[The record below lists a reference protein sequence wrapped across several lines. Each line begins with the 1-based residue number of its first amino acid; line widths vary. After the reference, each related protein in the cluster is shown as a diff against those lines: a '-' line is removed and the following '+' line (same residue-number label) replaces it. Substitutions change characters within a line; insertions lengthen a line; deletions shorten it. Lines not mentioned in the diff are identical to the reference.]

1 MSNYSKRRLEEAK
14 QKKQHFISMLI
25 TCVIIVAIIGVV
37 VAIVWKTQSGKDD
50 NKTVTEVKYDPFK
63 YVTLGDYKGKVA
75 YRIKPEV
82 TDEDLQKSIDS
93 LLKKGV
99 EYKEVTERGIQ
110 NNDQIT
116 IDFKGKIDG
125 KEFDGGTS
133 EDYKYICGQGSM
145 ISGFDEGLI
154 GAKKGEKRTLN
165 LKFPDDYQTKSVAG
179 KAVVFEV
186 TVKKIEEVSVQPKWD
201 DAFAKKSSDGKYETT
216 AAYEVKLKE
225 DLLASAKKNSES
237 TLKSQLWKAVTDST
251 KVKGYPTAL
260 YKQLD
265 NKIGTQLTSSAS
277 QWGLE
282 RDAYVKML
290 YGTTYKEYLIEYV
303 NSEMIS
309 KALTQ
314 KLKLEVKDSEYETLA
329 KDILDDFSMT
339 SVKKL
344 EETYGKDEVKAY
356 LVNLKMFDYL
366 TSKADIKDVTQA
378 EYDKIQEDAAQT
390 QK

>member
-265 NKIGTQLTSSAS
+265 NQIGTQLTSSAS

-356 LVNLKMFDYL
+356 LVNLKLFDYL

-378 EYDKIQEDAAQT
+378 EYDKIQKDAAQT

>member
-1 MSNYSKRRLEEAK
+1 M
-14 QKKQHFISMLI
+14 
-25 TCVIIVAIIGVV
+25 
-37 VAIVWKTQSGKDD
+37 
-50 NKTVTEVKYDPFK
+50 
-63 YVTLGDYKGKVA
+63 
-75 YRIKPEV
+75 
-82 TDEDLQKSIDS
+82 
-93 LLKKGV
+93 
-99 EYKEVTERGIQ
+99 
-110 NNDQIT
+110 
-116 IDFKGKIDG
+116 
-125 KEFDGGTS
+125 
-133 EDYKYICGQGSM
+133 
-145 ISGFDEGLI
+145 
-154 GAKKGEKRTLN
+154 
-165 LKFPDDYQTKSVAG
+165 
-179 KAVVFEV
+179 
-186 TVKKIEEVSVQPKWD
+186 
-201 DAFAKKSSDGKYETT
+201 
-216 AAYEVKLKE
+216 
-225 DLLASAKKNSES
+225 ASAKKNSES

-265 NKIGTQLTSSAS
+265 NQIGTQLTSSAS

-314 KLKLEVKDSEYETLA
+314 KLKLDVKDSEYETLA
-329 KDILDDFSMT
+329 KDILDDFSVT

-356 LVNLKMFDYL
+356 LVNLKLFDYL

>member
-225 DLLASAKKNSES
+225 DLLASAK
-237 TLKSQLWKAVTDST
+237 
-251 KVKGYPTAL
+251 
-260 YKQLD
+260 
-265 NKIGTQLTSSAS
+265 
-277 QWGLE
+277 
-282 RDAYVKML
+282 
-290 YGTTYKEYLIEYV
+290 
-303 NSEMIS
+303 
-309 KALTQ
+309 
-314 KLKLEVKDSEYETLA
+314 
-329 KDILDDFSMT
+329 
-339 SVKKL
+339 
-344 EETYGKDEVKAY
+344 
-356 LVNLKMFDYL
+356 
-366 TSKADIKDVTQA
+366 
-378 EYDKIQEDAAQT
+378 
-390 QK
+390 

>member
-265 NKIGTQLTSSAS
+265 NQIGTQLTSSAS

-314 KLKLEVKDSEYETLA
+314 KLKLEVKDSEYEALA
-329 KDILDDFSMT
+329 KDILDDFSVT

-356 LVNLKMFDYL
+356 LVNLKLFDYL

>member
-265 NKIGTQLTSSAS
+265 NQIGTQLTSSAS

-356 LVNLKMFDYL
+356 LVNLKLFDYL

>member
-1 MSNYSKRRLEEAK
+1 MSNYSKRRLEEEK
-14 QKKQHFISMLI
+14 QKKLRFRSMMI
-25 TCVIIVAIIGVV
+25 TSVLIVAIIGVV
-37 VAIVWKTQSGKDD
+37 VAIVWKTQAGKSETE
-50 NKTVTEVKYDPFK
+50 TVTEVKYDPFK
-63 YVTLGDYKGKVA
+63 YVTLGDFEGKVA

-82 TDEDLQKSIDS
+82 TDANLQESIDS

-99 EYKEVTERGIQ
+99 EYKEVTERGVA

-116 IDFKGKIDG
+116 IDFKGTIDG

-145 ISGFDEGLI
+145 ISGFDEGLV
-154 GAKKGEKRTLN
+154 GAKKGEQRTLN
-165 LKFPDDYQTKSVAG
+165 LKFPDDYQTATVAG
-179 KAVVFEV
+179 KAVIFSV

-216 AAYEVKLKE
+216 AAYEEQLKE
-225 DLLASAKKNSES
+225 DLLTSAQKNSDS
-237 TLKSQLWKAVTDST
+237 TLKSQLWKAVIDTT
-251 KVKGYPTAL
+251 KVKGYPSAL

-265 NKIGTQLTSSAS
+265 SKIGSQLTTSAS

-290 YGTTYKEYLIEYV
+290 YGSTYKEYLVEYV
-303 NSEMIS
+303 NSEMIA

-314 KLKLEVKDSEYETLA
+314 KLKIEVKDSEYDALA
-329 KDILDDFSMT
+329 KEILDDFSVT

-344 EETYGKDEVKAY
+344 EEAYGKDEIKAY
-356 LVNLKMFDYL
+356 LVNLEMFDYL
-366 TSKADIKDVTQA
+366 TSKAEIKDVTQA
-378 EYDKIQEDAAQT
+378 EYEKIQEDAAAE

>member
-378 EYDKIQEDAAQT
+378 EYDKIQKDAAQT

>member
-265 NKIGTQLTSSAS
+265 NQIGTQLTSSAS

-314 KLKLEVKDSEYETLA
+314 KLKLDVKDSEYETLA

-356 LVNLKMFDYL
+356 LVNLKLFDYL

>member
-14 QKKQHFISMLI
+14 QKKQRLMSMVITSLI
-25 TCVIIVAIIGVV
+25 IIAIIGVV
-37 VAIVWKTQSGKDD
+37 VAIVWKTQSGKTDT
-50 NKTVTEVKYDPFK
+50 KAATEVKYDPFK
-63 YVTLGDYKGKVA
+63 YVTLGDFEGKVA

-82 TDEDLQKSIDS
+82 TDANLQESIDS

-99 EYKEVTERGIQ
+99 EYKEVTERGLA

-116 IDFKGKIDG
+116 IDFKGTIDG

-133 EDYKYICGQGSM
+133 ENYKYICGQGSM
-145 ISGFDEGLI
+145 ITGFDEGLI

-165 LKFPDDYQTKSVAG
+165 LKFPDDYQTKAVAG
-179 KAVVFEV
+179 KAVVFSV

-201 DAFAKKSSDGKYETT
+201 DAFAKKSSEGKYETT
-216 AAYEVKLKE
+216 AAYEEKLKA
-225 DLLASAKKNSES
+225 DLLASAKKNSDS
-237 TLKSQLWKAVTDST
+237 TLKSQLWKVVTDTT

-265 NKIGTQLTSSAS
+265 SKIGSQLTSSAS

-290 YGTTYKEYLIEYV
+290 YGTTYKEYLVEYV
-303 NSEMIS
+303 NSEMIA

-314 KLKLEVKDSEYETLA
+314 KLKLEVKDSEYESLA
-329 KDILDDFSMT
+329 KGILADFSAT

-344 EETYGKDEVKAY
+344 EETYGKDEIKAY

-366 TSKADIKDVTQA
+366 TSKAKVQDVTQA
-378 EYDKIQEDAAQT
+378 EYEKIQQDAAAA
-390 QK
+390 KK

>member
-237 TLKSQLWKAVTDST
+237 SLKSQLWKAVTDST

-265 NKIGTQLTSSAS
+265 NQIGTQLTSSAS

-314 KLKLEVKDSEYETLA
+314 KLKLDVKDSEYETLA

-356 LVNLKMFDYL
+356 LVNLKLFDYL

-378 EYDKIQEDAAQT
+378 EYDKIQKDAAQT

>member
-14 QKKQHFISMLI
+14 QKKQRLMSMVITSLI
-25 TCVIIVAIIGVV
+25 IIAIIGVV
-37 VAIVWKTQSGKDD
+37 VAIVWKTQSGKTDT
-50 NKTVTEVKYDPFK
+50 KAATEVKYDPFK
-63 YVTLGDYKGKVA
+63 YVTLGDFEGKVA

-82 TDEDLQKSIDS
+82 TDANLQESIDS

-99 EYKEVTERGIQ
+99 EYKEVTERGLA

-116 IDFKGKIDG
+116 IDFKGTIDG

-133 EDYKYICGQGSM
+133 ENYKYICGQGSM
-145 ISGFDEGLI
+145 ITGFDEGLI

-165 LKFPDDYQTKSVAG
+165 LKFPDDYQTKAVAG
-179 KAVVFEV
+179 KAVVFSV

-201 DAFAKKSSDGKYETT
+201 DAFAKKSSEGKYETT
-216 AAYEVKLKE
+216 AAYEEKLKA
-225 DLLASAKKNSES
+225 DLLASAKKNSDS
-237 TLKSQLWKAVTDST
+237 TLKSQLWKAVTDTT

-265 NKIGTQLTSSAS
+265 SKIGSQLTSSAS

-290 YGTTYKEYLIEYV
+290 YGTTYKEYLVEYV
-303 NSEMIS
+303 NSEMIA

-314 KLKLEVKDSEYETLA
+314 KLKLEVKDSEYESLA
-329 KDILDDFSMT
+329 KGILADFSAT

-344 EETYGKDEVKAY
+344 EETYGKDEIKAY

-366 TSKADIKDVTQA
+366 TSKAKVQDVTQA
-378 EYDKIQEDAAQT
+378 EYEKIQQDAAAA
-390 QK
+390 KK

>member
-1 MSNYSKRRLEEAK
+1 MSMVITS
-14 QKKQHFISMLI
+14 LI
-25 TCVIIVAIIGVV
+25 IIAIIGVV
-37 VAIVWKTQSGKDD
+37 VAIVWKTQSGKTDT
-50 NKTVTEVKYDPFK
+50 KAATEVKYDPFK
-63 YVTLGDYKGKVA
+63 YVTLGDFEGKVA

-82 TDEDLQKSIDS
+82 TDANLQESIDS

-99 EYKEVTERGIQ
+99 EYKEVTERGLA

-116 IDFKGKIDG
+116 IDFKGTIDG

-133 EDYKYICGQGSM
+133 ENYKYICGQGSM
-145 ISGFDEGLI
+145 ITGFDEGLI

-165 LKFPDDYQTKSVAG
+165 LKFPDDYQTKAVAG
-179 KAVVFEV
+179 KAVVFSV

-201 DAFAKKSSDGKYETT
+201 DAFAKKSSEGKYETT
-216 AAYEVKLKE
+216 AAYEEKLKA
-225 DLLASAKKNSES
+225 DLLASAKKNSDS
-237 TLKSQLWKAVTDST
+237 TLKSQLWKAVTDTT

-265 NKIGTQLTSSAS
+265 SKIGSQLTSSAS

-290 YGTTYKEYLIEYV
+290 YGTTYKEYLVEYV
-303 NSEMIS
+303 NSEMIA

-314 KLKLEVKDSEYETLA
+314 KLKLEVKDSEYESLA
-329 KDILDDFSMT
+329 KGILADFSAT

-344 EETYGKDEVKAY
+344 EETYGKDEIKAY

-366 TSKADIKDVTQA
+366 TSKAKVQDVTQA
-378 EYDKIQEDAAQT
+378 EYEKIQQDAAAA
-390 QK
+390 KK

>member
-265 NKIGTQLTSSAS
+265 NQIGTQLTSSAS

-314 KLKLEVKDSEYETLA
+314 KLKLDVKDSEYETLA

-356 LVNLKMFDYL
+356 LVNLKLFDYL

-378 EYDKIQEDAAQT
+378 EYDKIQKDAAQT

>member
-237 TLKSQLWKAVTDST
+237 TLKSQLWKSVTDST

-265 NKIGTQLTSSAS
+265 NQIGTQLTSSAS

-314 KLKLEVKDSEYETLA
+314 KLKLEVKDSEYEILA

-356 LVNLKMFDYL
+356 LVNLKLFDYL